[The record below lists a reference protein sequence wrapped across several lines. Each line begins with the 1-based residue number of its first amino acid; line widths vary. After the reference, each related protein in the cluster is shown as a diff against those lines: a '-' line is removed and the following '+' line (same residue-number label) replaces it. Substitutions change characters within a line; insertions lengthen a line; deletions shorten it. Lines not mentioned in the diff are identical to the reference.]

1 MILVVAQHHPLQP
14 LPGGLYRLVHPS
26 AQLLLD
32 LLELGPHPLPGRF
45 LRIPGEGEKDSGVNV
60 KSVPG

>member
-1 MILVVAQHHPLQP
+1 MQA
-14 LPGGLYRLVHPS
+14 YRKDTSDAPFARL
-26 AQLLLD
+26 
-32 LLELGPHPLPGRF
+32 